1 MSINEQPTRASTWAS
16 NLRQTLFHAITG
28 KGTPD
33 ADQDDLDL
41 EDDRYTR
48 TVLPLHRNSTRK
60 RDISTPKPLSYPQ
73 ADSPYGGFEEFD
85 EKAEERHGW
94 QQGSISAM
102 DREPS
107 DMSMRV

>member
-28 KGTPD
+28 KGTSD
-33 ADQDDLDL
+33 VYQDDL

-60 RDISTPKPLSYPQ
+60 RDISTPRPLSYPQ
-73 ADSPYGGFEEFD
+73 ADSPYGGFEEID

-94 QQGSISAM
+94 QQGSMRSAM